1 MSQDLAAVFPLPV
14 VLALAAVLLLLLVL
28 VVTPVLLALR
38 RPVTVRHPVDE
49 HAAHPGADRA

>member
-14 VLALAAVLLLLLVL
+14 VLALAAVLLLLL